1 VRILDD
7 NSPRLPYRRRQGE
20 RKTVIHWGQRKL
32 LLSEIEFLTICKQE
46 RDRQQHQEQPTDQQE
61 EQQPTDQPEQQ
72 QPADQPEPTDQQER
86 RQQPTDQQEQQQ
98 PTDQQEQQ
106 QPTDQQQEEQ
116 PKPTDQ
122 QSPATTSTSTTTST
136 TSASS
141 TSLSTSTPTTNQK
154 HSRPLVVYAGAA
166 PGTHIAMLSKLF
178 DDHLF
183 MLYDPA
189 PFTVQDVPDRII
201 THRQLFTNDDA
212 KRHAAQDAL
221 FICDIRAV
229 DWQLS
234 NDKETETQVGKD
246 MQDQMEWHR
255 DMDAKKSMLKFRLP
269 WSAGITEYLDG
280 MYQL

>member
-61 EQQPTDQPEQQ
+61 EQQPTDQ
-72 QPADQPEPTDQQER
+72 
-86 RQQPTDQQEQQQ
+86 
-98 PTDQQEQQ
+98 
-106 QPTDQQQEEQ
+106 QQEEQ

-122 QSPATTSTSTTTST
+122 QSPATTTTST

-141 TSLSTSTPTTNQK
+141 TSLSTSTPTTNQQ